1 MAWIITGDSTP
12 CPLQRPHERVQCGNW
27 SWEALALLHSPL
39 GLTSPHNSQV
49 CFQGRG
55 LMSPINS
62 VGTGHP
68 LRARLCAGAQNA
80 WKKETQSR
88 PRGLS
93 RDRQD
98 IS

>member
-1 MAWIITGDSTP
+1 MSPAETPREGPVWELELGSPGTSALTPGSDLSTQLP
-12 CPLQRPHERVQCGNW
+12 
-27 SWEALALLHSPL
+27 
-39 GLTSPHNSQV
+39 GLFPGQ
-49 CFQGRG
+49 G